1 MTKDLLCGCGLPS
14 QGLGML
20 TCLALAIMLLMN
32 LNWMGSGGSAT
43 ECAGVWGLN
52 TRGNFVEEDDASQ
65 IFGGAVLNFVSEETL
80 DVVNEFVWMSQMSVS
95 EYVMGVEWLD
105 VDDKLRLVKWIEKIS
120 GWIQNVIWRV
130 QFVAQ

>member
-1 MTKDLLCGCGLPS
+1 
-14 QGLGML
+14 
-20 TCLALAIMLLMN
+20 
-32 LNWMGSGGSAT
+32 
-43 ECAGVWGLN
+43 
-52 TRGNFVEEDDASQ
+52 
-65 IFGGAVLNFVSEETL
+65 
-80 DVVNEFVWMSQMSVS
+80 MSQMSVS